1 MTKSSRSVEITS
13 ERSNRVNVAMRLI
26 ERLTTG
32 STIDLKCSPT
42 FSVKG
47 TYPVGLTRLS
57 VIAMKYDKNKPE
69 AKLGTEA
76 MVNSEL
82 LMILSVRL
90 PDLYPRNTPSGIE
103 TTMENVMV

>member
-1 MTKSSRSVEITS
+1 
-13 ERSNRVNVAMRLI
+13 
-26 ERLTTG
+26 
-32 STIDLKCSPT
+32 
-42 FSVKG
+42 
-47 TYPVGLTRLS
+47 
-57 VIAMKYDKNKPE
+57 MKYDKNRPE